1 MTFDLSKYADGTISF
16 EVVQID
22 TAGNTSA
29 AAMPTLTKDTI
40 APAAPTLTLPAWI
53 NAITQTAVPL
63 TVAGEVGA
71 KVAYSITDGSHT
83 VSGAGTIGSGGSL
96 SLSVNVSTFLDGTL
110 TASATL
116 TDAAG
121 NVGAPGTRT
130 AQKLT
135 VKPAAPT
142 VALNPASD
150 SGTSN
155 SDYITNVNKPQFTTT
170 SGSGTTVAVYV
181 NGVAYTGQTLA
192 DGTYTVTAI
201 ATDQAGNTSATATAP
216 KTLVIATAGPSGSFT
231 VAGAKTLGG
240 QLSTNSKTPTL
251 TLSFTDA
258 VALSTMATS
267 TNGGTSYGST
277 VPYATS
283 TTVSLGADGTYT
295 LAVQITDVAGNVK
308 AFTLSVRLDTTGP
321 TISAS
326 LSTPQSVTL
335 GYDGTGNISA
345 TWSATDASTVA
356 TLTAAIDGVTITS
369 GTIDVTTLMAGSHTY
384 TVTAVDGLGNTS
396 TTTVTFQ
403 VHPSLAGIQNAV
415 NVGSNKG
422 YMSKTEKTKLLS
434 YLTGSGTTLKA
445 NLTSFVN
452 ECKSAQAAG
461 TLTANEST
469 LLQSWANDL
478 NSRT

>member
-1 MTFDLSKYADGTISF
+1 
-16 EVVQID
+16 
-22 TAGNTSA
+22 
-29 AAMPTLTKDTI
+29 
-40 APAAPTLTLPAWI
+40 
-53 NAITQTAVPL
+53 
-63 TVAGEVGA
+63 
-71 KVAYSITDGSHT
+71 
-83 VSGAGTIGSGGSL
+83 
-96 SLSVNVSTFLDGTL
+96 
-110 TASATL
+110 
-116 TDAAG
+116 
-121 NVGAPGTRT
+121 
-130 AQKLT
+130 
-135 VKPAAPT
+135 
-142 VALNPASD
+142 
-150 SGTSN
+150 
-155 SDYITNVNKPQFTTT
+155 
-170 SGSGTTVAVYV
+170 
-181 NGVAYTGQTLA
+181 
-192 DGTYTVTAI
+192 
-201 ATDQAGNTSATATAP
+201 
-216 KTLVIATAGPSGSFT
+216 
-231 VAGAKTLGG
+231 
-240 QLSTNSKTPTL
+240 
-251 TLSFTDA
+251 
-258 VALSTMATS
+258 
-267 TNGGTSYGST
+267 
-277 VPYATS
+277 
-283 TTVSLGADGTYT
+283 VSLGADGTYT